1 MIKICQRL
9 ITLFLLIF
17 CIFSISYAQNPE
29 SVAAVR
35 LSFTDPASL
44 RFTGYAGIVH
54 PLISFDKDGSHKNFE
69 TSYTVGMPTGIKLW
83 KGSKVGFSFE
93 VVPFIR
99 SENGTSK
106 MNNFL
111 FHPVILFSPG
121 AGYTLAGRAAFQT
134 SGRFGLTPVLNKVI
148 RKNKNSQYFIALPF
162 PVRFGNDRPSSFG
175 AAFNLELVS
184 E

>member
-175 AAFNLELVS
+175 AAFNLEFVS

>member
-9 ITLFLLIF
+9 IAFFLLIF
-17 CIFSISYAQNPE
+17 CTFNVLYAQNPE
-29 SVAAVR
+29 SVAAAR

-54 PLISFDKDGSHKNFE
+54 PLISFDRDGTHKNFE
-69 TSYTVGMPTGIKLW
+69 TSYTVGMPTGINLW

-111 FHPVILFSPG
+111 FHPGILFSTG
-121 AGYTLAGRAAFQT
+121 AGYTLAGRAAFEI

-148 RKNKNSQYFIALPF
+148 RKNKNNQYFIALPF
-162 PVRFGNDRPSSFG
+162 PVRFKNDRPSSFG